1 LIYFEICKKT
11 GTFPSVIKVQ
21 QNIFLT
27 EGLHQCAVFFLE
39 IRIANDCKE
48 SWSLLQQFI
57 TRSHTHMKDYAS
69 QQRNPGKH
77 VVGLSL
83 VVLLHIILFWAISS
97 GLAKKFVK
105 VIKGPVEA
113 QLIEDAK
120 PDIPPPPPPPPQ
132 KSAPP
137 PEYVPPVDIAVNAT
151 AGANAIASVSAAPVR
166 TAPVIN
172 AAASCPK
179 PEYPSSSRRNEE
191 EGTVQLRFLIGTEG
205 QVMESQVEK
214 SSGFTRL
221 DEAARI
227 ALSRCQFKPGTLN
240 GKAEQ
245 SWASMKYTWRLE

>member
-1 LIYFEICKKT
+1 
-11 GTFPSVIKVQ
+11 
-21 QNIFLT
+21 
-27 EGLHQCAVFFLE
+27 
-39 IRIANDCKE
+39 
-48 SWSLLQQFI
+48 
-57 TRSHTHMKDYAS
+57 MKDYAS

-77 VVGLSL
+77 VVGLGL
-83 VVLLHIILFWAISS
+83 VVLLHLILFWAISS

-120 PDIPPPPPPPPQ
+120 PDIPPPPPPPPPQ
-132 KSAPP
+132 KSAPPP
-137 PEYVPPVDIAVNAT
+137 PEYVPPVDISVSAT
-151 AGANAIASVSAAPVR
+151 TGANAIASVSNAPVAPVR
-166 TAPVIN
+166 TAAVIN

-205 QVMESQVEK
+205 QVLESQVEK

-221 DEAARI
+221 DEAARAAI
-227 ALSRCQFKPGTLN
+227 SRCQFKPGTLN